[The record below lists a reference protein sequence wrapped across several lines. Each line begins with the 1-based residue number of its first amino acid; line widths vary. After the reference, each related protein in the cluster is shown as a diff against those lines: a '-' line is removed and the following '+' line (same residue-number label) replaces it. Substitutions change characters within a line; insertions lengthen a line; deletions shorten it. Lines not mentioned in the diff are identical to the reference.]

1 MAKPTNNIQI
11 ERGEDQFL
19 LGYNDAEK
27 LENELEGTAE
37 AFAQSSFFQMFH
49 NQYIAGF
56 FSYLKNK
63 K

>member
-37 AFAQSSFFQMFH
+37 AFAQSSFFL
-49 NQYIAGF
+49 I
-56 FSYLKNK
+56 LKIRNDIRV
-63 K
+63 